1 MIDKSR
7 IAIYDYLYN
16 MFYGVVTNNVYS
28 MTLPTDA
35 VASDVD
41 DGFLVTSVGDINDE
55 SEFDGSAYAWCR
67 CYVYAYVPKRSRGR
81 LDKAKYKA
89 FEDAIN
95 DVIKAQE
102 LSFDEKYFVMAE
114 STISMDDNEDTQ
126 RGNQFTVFAKSFVV
140 VINDK

>member
-35 VASDVD
+35 VESDVD
-41 DGFLVTSVGDINDE
+41 EGFLVTTVGDIQDE

-81 LDKAKYKA
+81 LDKTKYKA
-89 FEDAIN
+89 FEDGIN

-102 LSFDEKYFVMAE
+102 LSFDEKYYVMAE